1 MKSKSSKNYI
11 FIGIA
16 FAVLVLYTLIMGLM
30 VYMTTITSLK
40 DFLDYKLNP
49 IGLPEV
55 WMWSNYKDAFSAFNV
70 ILDGGRTTIYLD
82 TMLLYSLIYAFGSAF
97 VSATVPA
104 LVAYLV
110 AKYRVWLNEFVY
122 GTVIVAMVLPIVGAL
137 PSEIQIAKFLGLY
150 NTLYGVWIMK
160 ATYLGTNF
168 LIYYG
173 TFKGLSDE
181 YIEAA
186 TIDGAGQFTV
196 MLQIVLPLVKT
207 TIFAIMI
214 LAFIAAWNDYQTPL
228 IYMQDYPTAAV
239 GLFRY
244 VYMPSQAGAATA
256 NMQMAGCMILFIPV
270 LILFLIFRDV
280 FMGNLTVGGLKG

>member
-1 MKSKSSKNYI
+1 MKNKQSKNYV
-11 FIGIA
+11 FIGITLA
-16 FAVLVLYTLIMGLM
+16 ILILYTVVMGLM
-30 VYMTTITSLK
+30 VYMTIITSLK

-49 IGLPEV
+49 IGLPEI
-55 WMWSNYKDAFSAFNV
+55 WMWSNYVDAFSAFNV
-70 ILDGGRTTIYLD
+70 ILDGGRKVVYLD
-82 TMLLYSLIYAFGSAF
+82 TMLLYSLIYAAGSAF
-97 VSATVPA
+97 ISATVPA

-110 AKYRVWLNEFVY
+110 AKYRVWLNEFIY

-137 PSEIQIAKFLGLY
+137 PSEIQVAKFLGIY

-196 MLQIVLPLVKT
+196 MLQVVLPLVKT

-214 LAFIAAWNDYQTPL
+214 LAFIGSWNDYQTPL

-244 VYMPSQAGAATA
+244 VYMPSQAGAATS